1 MPETTTA
8 TSEPDVGPREIVER
22 FHRAM
27 LNKSAD
33 DLADLYAV
41 DARHEFPFS
50 FPGLPACFNGR
61 EEIRA
66 GYRAMW
72 GATPV
77 EAETIRDVVIH
88 ETAEAG
94 TVVVEQTVVGAV
106 APTGR
111 PVTVPGILVIRVRDG
126 LIVHTRDYM
135 DGLGVAT
142 ATDRLPDLVAA
153 LGR

>member
-1 MPETTTA
+1 MPENTA
-8 TSEPDVGPREIVER
+8 ATPAPAGSREIVER

-27 LNKSAD
+27 LAKSAD

-41 DARHEFPFS
+41 DARHEFPFL
-50 FPGLPACFNGR
+50 FPGLPACFHGR

-77 EAETIRDVVIH
+77 EAETIRDVVVH
-88 ETAEAG
+88 ETAEDG
-94 TVVVEQTVVGAV
+94 TVVVEQTVVGTV
-106 APTGR
+106 ATTGR
-111 PVTVPGILVIRVRDG
+111 SVAVPGILVLRIRDG

-153 LGR
+153 LAG

>member
-1 MPETTTA
+1 MPETTA
-8 TSEPDVGPREIVER
+8 AALHDIVER

-41 DARHEFPFS
+41 DARHEFPFL
-50 FPGLPACFNGR
+50 FPGLPTCFNGR

-77 EAETIRDVVIH
+77 EPEAIRDVAIH

-94 TVVVEQTVVGAV
+94 TVVVEQTVVGAL
-106 APTGR
+106 APAGR

-135 DGLGVAT
+135 DGLGVAA

-153 LGR
+153 LGG